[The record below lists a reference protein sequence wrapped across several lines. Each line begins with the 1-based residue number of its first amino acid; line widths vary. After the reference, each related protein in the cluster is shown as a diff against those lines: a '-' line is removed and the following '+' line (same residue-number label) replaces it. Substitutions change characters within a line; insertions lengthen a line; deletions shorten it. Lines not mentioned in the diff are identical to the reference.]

1 MKNRLISLFAVLL
14 AFAALA
20 TAFVSC
26 KKTSD
31 PAQDGTASD
40 TVTGE
45 QSQAPEGSEELL
57 LRPEKKS
64 FDRKYTMLVKENE
77 FYQHL

>member
-45 QSQAPEGSEELL
+45 QPQAPEGSEELL